1 MSIKFTV
8 HCLKFYFPT
17 ISGMAAVDSSAP
29 ETTSSDN
36 SPTVVRRPF
45 AKHNMGGAGSDSESS
60 GRSSD
65 SVGSGSAIPRLN
77 RPRNS
82 DSPSLRYQ
90 YSLEPRSMKNH
101 NFRWVVTCVCLTI
114 LSSTRA
120 WILCISQCFW
130 FLYGSLRRSPVFVIY
145 LKQIWTSTI

>member
-65 SVGSGSAIPRLN
+65 SVGSGSSIPRLN

-101 NFRWVVTCVCLTI
+101 NFR
-114 LSSTRA
+114 
-120 WILCISQCFW
+120 
-130 FLYGSLRRSPVFVIY
+130 
-145 LKQIWTSTI
+145 

>member
-8 HCLKFYFPT
+8 HCLKFSFPT

-65 SVGSGSAIPRLN
+65 SVGSGSSIPRLN

-101 NFRWVVTCVCLTI
+101 NFR
-114 LSSTRA
+114 
-120 WILCISQCFW
+120 
-130 FLYGSLRRSPVFVIY
+130 
-145 LKQIWTSTI
+145 